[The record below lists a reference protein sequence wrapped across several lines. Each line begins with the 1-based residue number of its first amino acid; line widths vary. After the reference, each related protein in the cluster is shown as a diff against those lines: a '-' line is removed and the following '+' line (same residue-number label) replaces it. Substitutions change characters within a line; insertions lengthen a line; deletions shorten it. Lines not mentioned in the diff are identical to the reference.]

1 VPTLVGS
8 GGQHWGL
15 DHDALDYQESAAGKL
30 GYYAILAVLPD
41 KFARFLYEFS

>member
-1 VPTLVGS
+1 MGVNIGN
-8 GGQHWGL
+8 GGL
-15 DHDALDYQESAAGKL
+15 DHDALDYQEIKHSAARKL